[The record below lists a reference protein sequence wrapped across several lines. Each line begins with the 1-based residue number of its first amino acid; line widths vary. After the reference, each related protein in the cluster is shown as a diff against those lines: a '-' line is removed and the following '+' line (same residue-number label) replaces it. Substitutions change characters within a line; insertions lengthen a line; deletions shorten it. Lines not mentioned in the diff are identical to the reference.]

1 METEVHS
8 TLEVSSEQG
17 LRDEPIHNWQENTN
31 VFHNHHTLQMVWFF
45 VPKWDVQ
52 SH

>member
-1 METEVHS
+1 METKLHS

-17 LRDEPIHNWQENTN
+17 LCDEPIHIWQENTN
-31 VFHNHHTLQMVWFF
+31 VFHNHHKLQMVWFF
-45 VPKWDVQ
+45 VAKCDVE